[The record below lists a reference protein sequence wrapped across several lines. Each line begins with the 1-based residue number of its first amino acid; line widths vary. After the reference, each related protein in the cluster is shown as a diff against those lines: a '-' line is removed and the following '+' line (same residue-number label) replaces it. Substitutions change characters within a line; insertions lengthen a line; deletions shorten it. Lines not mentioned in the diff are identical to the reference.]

1 MKNVIIYL
9 VILITGEFLFSQD
22 GNTPTNLQVDAAS
35 VGGVTLSWDT
45 PENFRREWIT
55 HTNSDFLGG
64 IGAGGVGH
72 FVCQKFPDTLLSD
85 YHGMLVK
92 ELAFVPSS
100 DANYASFQPFVFETD
115 AQAIEYE
122 IPDMAGRSNLVL
134 SAPAMSFPGNDLTI
148 DAWNSVDL
156 KNHVPGASLL
166 DDIEPSTYLID
177 LSLIHI

>member
-64 IGAGGVGH
+64 IGAGVS
-72 FVCQKFPDTLLSD
+72 TLS
-85 YHGMLVK
+85 
-92 ELAFVPSS
+92 
-100 DANYASFQPFVFETD
+100 
-115 AQAIEYE
+115 
-122 IPDMAGRSNLVL
+122 
-134 SAPAMSFPGNDLTI
+134 
-148 DAWNSVDL
+148 
-156 KNHVPGASLL
+156 
-166 DDIEPSTYLID
+166 
-177 LSLIHI
+177 